1 MAIKI
6 AEKSYIDLFLKY
18 FLKGYKVKYIYF
30 GFLLLVSNLVFS
42 EEIKLSCY
50 MKVVKIY
57 STGSQ
62 EKLDMNEI
70 FEIID
75 LGNVRSITPLS
86 ANFNG
91 VTTRSFE
98 GKVSHDDYSSP
109 NKWHL
114 KEEAS
119 DNGAYIE
126 TTIRIDRHSGKISYI
141 GTFKNSKGSITT
153 NADGD
158 CKKIDTTKKKF

>member
-1 MAIKI
+1 MFKN
-6 AEKSYIDLFLKY
+6 LFFI
-18 FLKGYKVKYIYF
+18 FLF
-30 GFLLLVSNLVFS
+30 LVSNLAFS
-42 EEIKLSCY
+42 EEVKLSCN
-50 MKVVKIY
+50 MKVIKLY

-62 EKLDMNEI
+62 EKLDMNET
-70 FEIID
+70 FEIVD

-91 VTTRSFE
+91 VTTSSFE

-114 KEEAS
+114 KEVATA
-119 DNGAYIE
+119 DDAYIE
-126 TTIRIDRHSGKISYI
+126 TTIRIDRHSGKISYT